1 MSASAAR
8 TLVPRLA
15 RRTPVSVVTGTLGST
30 ELARVGFRGV
40 LASAT
45 RSDANSP
52 SYTPEDAK
60 RDHCGQRDEALVG
73 LPCCTGFHIYTRRSQ
88 PGTLASRPWHRG
100 SHLGRARPAPWT
112 VRGISSCAQPP
123 RPYHG
128 FKTTRMV

>member
-52 SYTPEDAK
+52 SDTPEDAK

-73 LPCCTGFHIYTRRSQ
+73 LPCCTGFHIYR
-88 PGTLASRPWHRG
+88 ASRALWPLARGTEAAIWGEHR
-100 SHLGRARPAPWT
+100 STPST

-123 RPYHG
+123 RPYH
-128 FKTTRMV
+128 